1 MHKPN
6 KAPFTILGEGKPN
19 LSHIEMVVTK
29 AKPGSLWPQG
39 CIMRRW
45 IRLSNQILFQ
55 CLQGQSQAGATLHK
69 VLSFCKYYR
78 LHFQTSYVNALP
90 HMHMSKY
97 CVYIYIY
104 VYLCVSGRSTSPTYS
119 FSTLSVGKFS
129 FFRP

>member
-39 CIMRRW
+39 CIMRLW

-97 CVYIYIY
+97 CVYIYI
-104 VYLCVSGRSTSPTYS
+104 CTSVCIRKKHKSYIFILHT
-119 FSTLSVGKFS
+119 
-129 FFRP
+129 